1 MNKGPT
7 YTEAFNELQQIVSD
21 MEQGDITVDEL
32 TEKIKRAIQLIKICC
47 TKLSTVEED
56 VQKILRELESHES

>member
-32 TEKIKRAIQLIKICC
+32 TEKIKRAIQLIKICR